1 VLKYGETLRF
11 SATDLA
17 NHLGCR
23 HLTALETAAAEGKLK
38 RPMYE
43 DAALDALFERGR
55 RHEQAYVEHR
65 IESALLS
72 KLRSGPTIKN
82 LFTPPDGTTLGD
94 FACSTIR
101 AAP

>member
-1 VLKYGETLRF
+1 MTSIE
-11 SATDLA
+11 
-17 NHLGCR
+17 
-23 HLTALETAAAEGKLK
+23 
-38 RPMYE
+38 
-43 DAALDALFERGR
+43 
-55 RHEQAYVEHR
+55 R